1 MLFHTEAL
9 CNVTCTVT
17 VLALPYRLYMN
28 NFLHVATSLHASL
41 VSLLVG
47 LSAALHAHFVDFG
60 WLACLPA
67 FLLACPIACLP
78 AFLLA
83 CPIAYL
89 PAFLLAC
96 LIACWPTSF
105 PSPVDASPSSPS
117 GADHQSLFQSTSSI
131 ESLVA
136 CPT

>member
-67 FLLACPIACLP
+67 FLLAC
-78 AFLLA
+78 
-83 CPIAYL
+83 
-89 PAFLLAC
+89 

-131 ESLVA
+131 ESPVA

>member
-67 FLLACPIACLP
+67 FLLACPIA
-78 AFLLA
+78 
-83 CPIAYL
+83 YL

-131 ESLVA
+131 ESPVA